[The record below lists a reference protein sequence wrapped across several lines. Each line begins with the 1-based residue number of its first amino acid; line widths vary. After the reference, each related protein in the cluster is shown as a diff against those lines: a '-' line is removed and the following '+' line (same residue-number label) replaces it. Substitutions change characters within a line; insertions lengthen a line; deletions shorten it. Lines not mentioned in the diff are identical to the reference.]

1 MRRRRKKE
9 EEEEEAY
16 HGVERRAERRNLAR
30 LGGVGVRACGVKS
43 KEMRV
48 SVRELMSLCLCVCE
62 IYQGYFRKCTYQR

>member
-16 HGVERRAERRNLAR
+16 HEVERRAERRNLAR

-43 KEMRV
+43 KEMRWV
-48 SVRELMSLCLCVCE
+48 SVRELMRL
-62 IYQGYFRKCTYQR
+62 